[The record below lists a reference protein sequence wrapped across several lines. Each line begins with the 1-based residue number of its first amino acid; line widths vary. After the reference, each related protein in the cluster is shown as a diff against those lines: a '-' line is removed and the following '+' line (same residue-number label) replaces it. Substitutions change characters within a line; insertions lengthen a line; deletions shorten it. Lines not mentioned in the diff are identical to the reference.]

1 MKTIRLTLAQAV
13 VRHLA
18 ALRVELDD
26 GSVVPYCGGVFA
38 IFGHGNVA
46 GLGEALHASRASLP
60 TWRAH
65 NEQAMAH
72 AAIAYAKA
80 NMRRR
85 MLAVTTSIGPG
96 ATNLVTAA
104 ALAHVNRLPVL
115 LLPGDTFVSRAPDP
129 VLQQLEDFHHGDLSV
144 NDSLRPVTRF
154 FDRIVRPEQILTALP
169 HAIRVMTDPALSG
182 PVCLAL
188 PQDVQAEA
196 FDCPESFL
204 EPATLHLRR
213 PAPDAA
219 ELERAATL
227 LRAARRPLIV
237 AGGGVLYSEA
247 GSALATFAKTH
258 GVPVAET
265 QAGKGS
271 LAWNHPLNLGAIGVT
286 GSPAAN
292 DCAREADL
300 VLAIG
305 TRLQDFTTGSHT
317 LFTQARLLS
326 LNVQPADA
334 HKWHGDALVCDA
346 RVGLAALSSAAQD
359 WRADTAWTTQAQRA
373 ASAWNERV
381 TALTTTP
388 AADALPYD
396 ADVIGAVRD
405 STPDSPSDDIVVCAA
420 GTLPAELHKLWRAS
434 VPGNYHVEYGYSCMG
449 YEIAGGLGVKIAR
462 PEREVIV
469 IVGDGS
475 YLMLNSEIATS
486 VMLGRKL
493 IVVVLDNRGYG
504 CIQRLQA
511 ACGGASFNNLLDD
524 CVAERGADV
533 HIDFAAH
540 AAALGA
546 DSVHVPDIA
555 ALRAAMARARA
566 ATKTQVIVI
575 ETTHTRT
582 TDDGGCWWEVAVPQ
596 ASDRPAVDAAAEAA
610 REAKRAQRP

>member
-1 MKTIRLTLAQAV
+1 MKTIRLTLAQAI

-26 GSVVPYCGGVFA
+26 GSVVPWCGGVFA

-85 MLAVTTSIGPG
+85 VLAVTTSIGPG

-115 LLPGDTFVSRAPDP
+115 LLPGDIFCSRAPDP
-129 VLQQLEDFHHGDLSV
+129 VLQQLEDFHHGDLSA

-169 HAIRVMTDPALSG
+169 HAVRVMTDPASCG

-204 EPATLHLRR
+204 APPTLHLRR
-213 PAPDAA
+213 PAPDGA
-219 ELERAATL
+219 ELARAAAL
-227 LRAARRPLIV
+227 LRAARRPLVV
-237 AGGGVLYSEA
+237 AGGGVLYSGA
-247 GSALATFAKTH
+247 GSALAAFAKTH

-265 QAGKGS
+265 QAGKGG
-271 LAWNHPLNLGAIGVT
+271 LAWNDPLNMGAIGVT

-292 DCAREADL
+292 DGAREADL
-300 VLAIG
+300 VLAVG
-305 TRLQDFTTGSHT
+305 TRLQDFTTGSHS

-326 LNVQPADA
+326 LNVQPHDA
-334 HKWHGDALVCDA
+334 HKWHGEALVCDA
-346 RVGLAALSSAAQD
+346 RTGLAALSAAVAG
-359 WRADTAWTTQAQRA
+359 WRAEDSWTARA
-373 ASAWNERV
+373 RHAAAAWNDRV
-381 TALTTTP
+381 TALTTAP
-388 AADALPYD
+388 AADDLPYD

-405 STPDSPSDDIVVCAA
+405 SAADSPADDIVVCAA
-420 GTLPAELHKLWRAS
+420 GTLPAELHKLWRAAA
-434 VPGNYHVEYGYSCMG
+434 PGNYHVEYGYSCMG

-462 PEREVIV
+462 PEREVV
-469 IVGDGS
+469 VMVGDGS
-475 YLMLNSEIATS
+475 YLMMNSEIASS
-486 VMLGRKL
+486 VMLGHKL

-524 CVAERGADV
+524 CVAAQGADAR
-533 HIDFAAH
+533 IDFAAH

-546 DSVHVPDIA
+546 DAVHVPDIA
-555 ALRAAMARARA
+555 GLRAAMRRARA

-575 ETTHTRT
+575 DTTHART

-596 ASDRPAVDAAAEAA
+596 ASARPAVDAAAAAA